1 MLISVERNNVRKGL
15 ITCILNNVS
24 HIDIGL
30 DVIRS
35 IVPEGITKLKLMAIS
50 SRWHPEK
57 VINQCDGKAV
67 EHKSQ
72 IEKSESS
79 IWGGLL

>member
-1 MLISVERNNVRKGL
+1 
-15 ITCILNNVS
+15 
-24 HIDIGL
+24 
-30 DVIRS
+30 
-35 IVPEGITKLKLMAIS
+35 MAIS